1 MKNCARS
8 TPRRVDL
15 DRRGRYLTPT
25 GRVCRLVEFGKAA
38 AGQPLEVTFAYEH
51 PATGNGPRE
60 LGERFVLRETFAR
73 RTLVRIA

>member
-1 MKNCARS
+1 
-8 TPRRVDL
+8 
-15 DRRGRYLTPT
+15 
-25 GRVCRLVEFGKAA
+25 VEFGKAA

-73 RTLVRIA
+73 RTLVRIG